1 MPIYRSYIENIDVFY
16 SRGEFKN
23 KFGLQL
29 SQNETNL
36 MEMKQTRR
44 TVIRERRN
52 INVIVRNIYNNKT

>member
-1 MPIYRSYIENIDVFY
+1 MPIYRSLDVIY